1 MAPLHVQPLRPSSLP
16 CSDKSMKVC
25 VFAASSSR
33 IDPAFIKSAG
43 KLGTAFARE
52 GVHAVFGG
60 GGIGLM
66 GVFADAMIAGGGT
79 VTGVIPGFMMEQ
91 GWGHGGVSDMIV
103 TPDMSERKKT
113 IFAMS
118 DAAVALPGGVGT
130 LEELTEVITL
140 KQLGQF
146 NKPIII
152 INVNGF
158 YNHLI
163 EFFEHMYKGNFIR
176 LEHKDIWQIV
186 TTSEEVLPA
195 ILNYTGWH
203 ADPKVIA
210 RI

>member
-1 MAPLHVQPLRPSSLP
+1 
-16 CSDKSMKVC
+16 MKVC

-33 IDPAFIKSAG
+33 IDSAYN
-43 KLGTAFARE
+43 KAAAELGVAFARE
-52 GVHAVFGG
+52 HVHAVFGG

-66 GVFADAMIAGGGT
+66 GVFADAVLAGKGEI
-79 VTGVIPGFMMEQ
+79 TGVIPSFMMEE
-91 GWGHGGVSDMIV
+91 GWGHPAVKDMIV
-103 TPDMSERKKT
+103 TSDMSERKRT

-130 LEELTEVITL
+130 IEELTEVITL

-146 NKPIII
+146 NKPVIIMNI
-152 INVNGF
+152 NGF
-158 YNHLI
+158 YDHLI
-163 EFFEHMYKGNFIR
+163 KFFDHMVRGQFMR

-186 TTSEEVLPA
+186 TSAEEVVPA
-195 ILNYTGWH
+195 IINYTGWH

>member
-1 MAPLHVQPLRPSSLP
+1 
-16 CSDKSMKVC
+16 MKVC

-33 IDPAFIKSAG
+33 IDAAYMKAAEE
-43 KLGTAFARE
+43 LGVAFAGHR
-52 GVHAVFGG
+52 VHAVFGG

-66 GVFADAMIAGGGT
+66 GIFADSLMAHGGS
-79 VTGVIPGFMMEQ
+79 VTGVIPGFMMDD
-91 GWGHGGVSDMIV
+91 GWGHSGVSDMIV

-146 NKPIII
+146 NKPIVI

-158 YNHLI
+158 YDHLI
-163 EFFEHMYKGNFIR
+163 EFFDHMVRGHFMR
-176 LEHKDIWQIV
+176 LEHRDIWQIV
-186 TTSEEVLPA
+186 TTAEEVVPA
-195 ILNYTGWH
+195 IVNYTGWH

>member
-1 MAPLHVQPLRPSSLP
+1 MN
-16 CSDKSMKVC
+16 VC

-33 IDPAFIKSAG
+33 IDPAFFTVATE
-43 KLGTAFARE
+43 LGRSFARE
-52 GVHAVFGG
+52 GIHAVYGG

-66 GVFADAMIAGGGT
+66 GALADAMLESGGSI
-79 VTGVIPGFMMEQ
+79 TGVIPGFMQDE
-91 GWGHGGVSDMIV
+91 GWGHDEVSDMIV

-140 KQLGQF
+140 KQLGLF
-146 NKPIII
+146 NKPIVIV
-152 INVNGF
+152 NVNGF
-158 YNHLI
+158 YDHLI
-163 EFFEHMYKGNFIR
+163 TFFDHMVRGNFMR

-186 TTSEEVLPA
+186 TQADEVVPA
-195 ILNYTGWH
+195 ILNYTGWI
-203 ADPKVIA
+203 ADPKEIA

>member
-1 MAPLHVQPLRPSSLP
+1 
-16 CSDKSMKVC
+16 MKVC

-33 IDPAFIKSAG
+33 IDPVYAG
-43 KLGTAFARE
+43 VAAELGREFAAKN
-52 GVHAVFGG
+52 VHGIFGG

-66 GVFADAMIAGGGT
+66 GTFADALMAGGGT
-79 VTGVIPGFMMEQ
+79 VTGVIPGFMIDQ
-91 GWGHGGVSDMIV
+91 GWGHDSVTDMIV

-140 KQLGQF
+140 KQLGLF

-152 INVNGF
+152 VNVNGF
-158 YNHLI
+158 YDHLI
-163 EFFEHMYKGNFIR
+163 EFFDHMVRGHFMR

-186 TTSEEVLPA
+186 DRADEVIPA

>member
-1 MAPLHVQPLRPSSLP
+1 
-16 CSDKSMKVC
+16 MKVC

-33 IDPAFIKSAG
+33 IDPAYIKAAG
-43 KLGTAFARE
+43 ELGTVFARE
-52 GVHAVFGG
+52 GVHAVYGG

-66 GVFADAMIAGGGT
+66 GVFADAMIAGGGF
-79 VTGVIPGFMMEQ
+79 VTGVIPGFMMDE
-91 GWGHGGVSDMIV
+91 GWGHSGVSDMVV

-152 INVNGF
+152 VNVNGF
-158 YNHLI
+158 YDHLI
-163 EFFEHMYKGNFIR
+163 EFFEHMYMGNFIR

-186 TTSEEVLPA
+186 TTAEEVLPA

>member
-1 MAPLHVQPLRPSSLP
+1 MN
-16 CSDKSMKVC
+16 VC

-33 IDPAFIKSAG
+33 IDPVYAEAAAG
-43 KLGTAFARE
+43 LGREFAHHN
-52 GVHAVFGG
+52 VHAVYGG

-66 GVFADAMIAGGGT
+66 GTFADELLRHGGT
-79 VTGVIPGFMMEQ
+79 VTGVIPGFMINE
-91 GWGHGGVSDMIV
+91 GWGHDNVTEMIV

-152 INVNGF
+152 VNTGGF
-158 YNHLI
+158 YDHLI
-163 EFFEHMYKGNFIR
+163 EFFDHMVRGHFMR

-186 TTSEEVLPA
+186 DQPGEVIPA

>member
-1 MAPLHVQPLRPSSLP
+1 
-16 CSDKSMKVC
+16 MKVC
-25 VFAASSSR
+25 IFAASSSR
-33 IDPAFIKSAG
+33 IDDAYKMAASE
-43 KLGTAFARE
+43 LGTVFARE

-66 GVFADAMIAGGGT
+66 GLFADAMLADGGKI
-79 VTGVIPGFMMEQ
+79 TGVIPKFMMDE
-91 GWGHGGVSDMIV
+91 GWGHDGVSDMIV
-103 TPDMSERKKT
+103 TTDMSERKKT

-158 YNHLI
+158 YDHLI
-163 EFFEHMYKGNFIR
+163 EFFEHMFRGNFIR

-186 TTSEEVLPA
+186 TTAEEVVPA
-195 ILNYTGWH
+195 ITNYTGWH

>member
-1 MAPLHVQPLRPSSLP
+1 
-16 CSDKSMKVC
+16 MKVC

-33 IDPAFIKSAG
+33 IDSAYNIVAG
-43 KLGTAFARE
+43 QLGSVFARE
-52 GVHAVFGG
+52 GIHAIFGG

-66 GVFADAMIAGGGT
+66 GIFADAMLAGQGKI
-79 VTGVIPGFMMEQ
+79 TGVIPSFMMDE
-91 GWGHGGVSDMIV
+91 GWGHSRVEDMIV
-103 TPDMSERKKT
+103 TTDMSERKKT

-158 YNHLI
+158 YDHLI
-163 EFFEHMYKGNFIR
+163 EFFDHMVRGHFMR

-186 TTSEEVLPA
+186 TSAEEVIPA
-195 ILNYTGWH
+195 IVNYTGWH

>member
-1 MAPLHVQPLRPSSLP
+1 MR
-16 CSDKSMKVC
+16 VC

-33 IDPAFIKSAG
+33 IDSAYLQAAG
-43 KLGTAFARE
+43 ELGTVFARE

-66 GVFADAMIAGGGT
+66 GILADSMLAAGGKI
-79 VTGVIPGFMMEQ
+79 TGVIPGFMMDE
-91 GWGHGGVSDMIV
+91 GWGHAGVSDMIV
-103 TPDMSERKKT
+103 TADMSERKKA

-152 INVNGF
+152 VNINGF
-158 YNHLI
+158 YDHLI
-163 EFFEHMYKGNFIR
+163 EFFEHMFRGNFIR

-186 TTSEEVLPA
+186 TSAEEVVPA
-195 ILNYTGWH
+195 LTNYTGWH

>member
-1 MAPLHVQPLRPSSLP
+1 
-16 CSDKSMKVC
+16 MKVC

-33 IDPAFIKSAG
+33 IDSAYFTTATELG
-43 KLGTAFARE
+43 KVFARE
-52 GVHAVFGG
+52 GIHAVYGG

-66 GVFADAMIAGGGT
+66 GALADSMLEAGGDI
-79 VTGVIPGFMMEQ
+79 TGVIPGFMQKE
-91 GWGHGGVSDMIV
+91 GWGHNDVEDMIV
-103 TPDMSERKKT
+103 TSDMSERKKT

-140 KQLGQF
+140 KQLGLF
-146 NKPIII
+146 NKPIVIV
-152 INVNGF
+152 NVNGF
-158 YNHLI
+158 YDHLI
-163 EFFEHMYKGNFIR
+163 TFFDHMVRGNFMR

-186 TTSEEVLPA
+186 STAEEVVPA
-195 ILNYTGWH
+195 IINYTGWV

>member
-1 MAPLHVQPLRPSSLP
+1 
-16 CSDKSMKVC
+16 MKVC
-25 VFAASSSR
+25 IFAASSSR
-33 IDPAFIKSAG
+33 IDDAYKMAASE
-43 KLGTAFARE
+43 LGTVFARE

-66 GVFADAMIAGGGT
+66 GLFADAMLADEGKI
-79 VTGVIPGFMMEQ
+79 TGVIPKFMMDE
-91 GWGHGGVSDMIV
+91 GWGHDGISDMIV
-103 TPDMSERKKT
+103 TADMSERKKT

-158 YNHLI
+158 YDHLI
-163 EFFEHMYKGNFIR
+163 EFFEHMFRGNFIR

-186 TTSEEVLPA
+186 TTAEEVVPA
-195 ILNYTGWH
+195 ITNYTGWH

>member
-1 MAPLHVQPLRPSSLP
+1 
-16 CSDKSMKVC
+16 MKVC

-33 IDPAFIKSAG
+33 IDPAFGIAAAELGSVFAG
-43 KLGTAFARE
+43 EKI
-52 GVHAVFGG
+52 HAVFGG

-66 GVFADAMIAGGGT
+66 GIFADSLLAGGGMI
-79 VTGVIPGFMMEQ
+79 TGVIPGFMIKE
-91 GWGHGGVSDMIV
+91 GWGHSGVHDMIV

-113 IFAMS
+113 IFSMS

-152 INVNGF
+152 VNVNGF
-158 YNHLI
+158 YDHLI
-163 EFFEHMYKGNFIR
+163 EFFDHMVRGHFMR

-186 TTSEEVLPA
+186 TDASSVIPA
-195 ILNYTGWH
+195 IRNYTGWH

>member
-1 MAPLHVQPLRPSSLP
+1 MR
-16 CSDKSMKVC
+16 VC

-33 IDPAFIKSAG
+33 IDNAYLQAAG
-43 KLGTAFARE
+43 ELGTAFARE

-66 GVFADAMIAGGGT
+66 GILADNMLAAGGKI
-79 VTGVIPGFMMEQ
+79 TGVIPGFMIDE
-91 GWGHGGVSDMIV
+91 GWGHAGVSDMIV
-103 TPDMSERKKT
+103 TADMSERKKT

-152 INVNGF
+152 VNVNGF
-158 YNHLI
+158 YDHLI
-163 EFFEHMYKGNFIR
+163 EFFEHMFMGNFIR

-186 TTSEEVLPA
+186 TTAEEVVPA

-210 RI
+210 KI

>member
-1 MAPLHVQPLRPSSLP
+1 
-16 CSDKSMKVC
+16 MKVC

-33 IDPAFIKSAG
+33 IDEAYMIAASE
-43 KLGTAFARE
+43 LGTVFARE
-52 GVHAVFGG
+52 GVHAIFGG

-66 GVFADAMIAGGGT
+66 GLFADAMLADGGKI
-79 VTGVIPGFMMEQ
+79 TGVIPKFMMDE
-91 GWGHGGVSDMIV
+91 GWGHDGVSDMIV
-103 TPDMSERKKT
+103 TADMSERKKT
-113 IFAMS
+113 IFAMA

-152 INVNGF
+152 INVKGF
-158 YNHLI
+158 YDHLI
-163 EFFEHMYKGNFIR
+163 EFFEHMFRGNFIR

-186 TTSEEVLPA
+186 TMAEEVVPA
-195 ILNYTGWH
+195 ITNYTGWH

>member
-1 MAPLHVQPLRPSSLP
+1 
-16 CSDKSMKVC
+16 MKVC

-33 IDPAFIKSAG
+33 IDPAYIKAAG
-43 KLGTAFARE
+43 ELGTVFARE

-66 GVFADAMIAGGGT
+66 GVFADALMAGGGS
-79 VTGVIPGFMMEQ
+79 VTGVIPGFMMDE
-91 GWGHGGVSDMIV
+91 GWGHSGVSDMVV

-152 INVNGF
+152 VNVNGF
-158 YNHLI
+158 YDHLI
-163 EFFEHMYKGNFIR
+163 EFFEHMYMGNFIR

-186 TTSEEVLPA
+186 TTAEEVLPA

-203 ADPKVIA
+203 ADPRVIA

>member
-1 MAPLHVQPLRPSSLP
+1 
-16 CSDKSMKVC
+16 MKVC

-33 IDPAFIKSAG
+33 IDSAYNIVAG
-43 KLGTAFARE
+43 QLGSVFARE
-52 GVHAVFGG
+52 GIHAIFGG

-66 GVFADAMIAGGGT
+66 GIFADAMLAGQGKI
-79 VTGVIPGFMMEQ
+79 TGVIPSFMMDE
-91 GWGHGGVSDMIV
+91 GWSHSRVEDMIV
-103 TPDMSERKKT
+103 TTDMSERKKT

-158 YNHLI
+158 YDHLI
-163 EFFEHMYKGNFIR
+163 EFFDHMVRGHFMR

-186 TTSEEVLPA
+186 TSAEEVIPA
-195 ILNYTGWH
+195 IVNYTGWH

>member
-1 MAPLHVQPLRPSSLP
+1 MR
-16 CSDKSMKVC
+16 VC

-33 IDPAFIKSAG
+33 IDPAYAAAACE
-43 KLGTAFARE
+43 LGAAFAAE
-52 GVHAVFGG
+52 NVHAVFGG

-66 GVFADAMIAGGGT
+66 GTFADSLLSGNGKI
-79 VTGVIPGFMMEQ
+79 TGVIPGFMVAE
-91 GWGHGGVSDMIV
+91 GWGHSGVTDMII
-103 TPDMSERKKT
+103 TTDMSERKKT
-113 IFAMS
+113 IFEMS

-152 INVNGF
+152 VNINGF
-158 YNHLI
+158 YDHLI
-163 EFFEHMYKGNFIR
+163 EFFDHMVRGHFMR

-186 TTSEEVLPA
+186 DDASGVIPA
-195 ILNYTGWH
+195 IRNYTGWH

>member
-1 MAPLHVQPLRPSSLP
+1 
-16 CSDKSMKVC
+16 MKVC

-33 IDPAFIKSAG
+33 IDEAYMIAASD
-43 KLGTAFARE
+43 LGTVFARE
-52 GVHAVFGG
+52 GVHAIFGG

-66 GVFADAMIAGGGT
+66 GLFADAMLADGGKI
-79 VTGVIPGFMMEQ
+79 TGVIPKFMMDE
-91 GWGHGGVSDMIV
+91 GWGHDGVSDMIV
-103 TPDMSERKKT
+103 TADMSERKKT

-158 YNHLI
+158 YDHLI
-163 EFFEHMYKGNFIR
+163 EFFEHMFRGNFIR

-186 TTSEEVLPA
+186 TMAEEVVPA
-195 ILNYTGWH
+195 ITNYTGWH

>member
-1 MAPLHVQPLRPSSLP
+1 
-16 CSDKSMKVC
+16 MKVC
-25 VFAASSSR
+25 IFAASSSR
-33 IDPAFIKSAG
+33 IDDAYKMAASE
-43 KLGTAFARE
+43 LGTVFARE

-66 GVFADAMIAGGGT
+66 GLFADAMLADGGKI
-79 VTGVIPGFMMEQ
+79 TGVIPKFMMDE
-91 GWGHGGVSDMIV
+91 GWGHDGVSDMIV
-103 TPDMSERKKT
+103 TADMSERKKT

-158 YNHLI
+158 YDHLI
-163 EFFEHMYKGNFIR
+163 EFFEHMFRGNFIR

-186 TTSEEVLPA
+186 TTAEEVVPA
-195 ILNYTGWH
+195 ITNYTGWH